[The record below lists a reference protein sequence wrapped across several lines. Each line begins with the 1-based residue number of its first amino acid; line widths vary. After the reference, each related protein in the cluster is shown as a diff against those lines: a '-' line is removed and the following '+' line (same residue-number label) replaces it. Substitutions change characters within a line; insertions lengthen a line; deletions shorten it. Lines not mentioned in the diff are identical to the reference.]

1 MAKNTRVHKMIS
13 NGFNLKSVLQAG
25 RLNNELDYERA
36 LIAERKLR
44 LMVKELGTGASIR
57 RRLRAIIASYENQN
71 WSTQAALSKA
81 DQQWMESEWASL
93 IAEKER
99 QFLATRKQI
108 IKKKLKQ
115 YGLKQ
120 QDLMFIL
127 GHTSKSYMSELMNGV
142 VPFTL
147 QDLVAIHWL
156 LKIELSDLIP
166 TFLSDKQRNRIQQ
179 NLAEIGNQDL
189 QLDLESELLAP

>member
-1 MAKNTRVHKMIS
+1 MIS
-13 NGFNLKSVLQAG
+13 NGFNLKSVLQEG

-115 YGLKQ
+115 YELKQ